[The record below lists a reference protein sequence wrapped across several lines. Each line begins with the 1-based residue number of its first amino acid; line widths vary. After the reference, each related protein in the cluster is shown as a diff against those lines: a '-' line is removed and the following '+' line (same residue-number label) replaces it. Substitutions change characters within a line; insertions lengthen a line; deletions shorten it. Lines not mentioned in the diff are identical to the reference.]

1 VPIKV
6 GVSSGPHRSLITRLL
21 GLWDAILLGAWVYMN
36 VSAVSVSSTLSA
48 GIEMGRSSVQETLR
62 II

>member
-6 GVSSGPHRSLITRLL
+6 GVLPGTHRSLLTRLL
-21 GLWDAILLGAWVYMN
+21 GLWVAILLGTWVCIS
-36 VSAVSVSSTLSA
+36 VSAVSVSSTLST